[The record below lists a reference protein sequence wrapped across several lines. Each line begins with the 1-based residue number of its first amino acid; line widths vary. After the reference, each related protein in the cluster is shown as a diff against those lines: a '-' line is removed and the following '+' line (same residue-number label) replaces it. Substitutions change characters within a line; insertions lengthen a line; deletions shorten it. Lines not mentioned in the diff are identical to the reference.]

1 MQPIQLRLTQPPL
14 QRCVPAPLSM
24 KSRQAAVIFILVT
37 VTLDILA
44 MGLIIP
50 VLPKLILDFLGGE
63 MTNAAKWSA
72 RFAVVFALMQFFF
85 SPLLGVLSDRFGRRP
100 IILLSN
106 LGLGL
111 DYIVMAMAPT
121 LSWLFLG
128 RIISGI
134 TTSSIPTAMAYIA
147 DVTPK
152 EKRAGAFGL
161 IGVAFGIGF
170 TFGPAIGGLAGDVN
184 PRYAFWIA
192 AALSLANWL
201 WGYFFVPES
210 LARKISEKLS
220 NLRRA
225 NPVGSLK
232 LLRSHHELWRLTT
245 IQFLAYLAH
254 NVFSV
259 WALYAIYRYSWSQ
272 GMIGIS
278 LMIVGIV
285 TAVIS
290 GGLTGRMVKRFGEK
304 RTLYIGQFFGA
315 SGMIMAGLAKTGA
328 WLLASIPIISLWNIS
343 MPAAQSMMTHRVS
356 EREQGELQGALQSMR
371 SITFIIG
378 PGCSFEFL
386 DGSSIPKIGFTFRV
400 RLIILA
406 GGLLF
411 TAMLMA
417 TRIEQTPAP
426 TRAQLLPFLTLSHQ
440 RVRRRGDRAD
450 SRIRKKIFEILL
462 A

>member
-1 MQPIQLRLTQPPL
+1 
-14 QRCVPAPLSM
+14 M
-24 KSRQAAVIFILVT
+24 KSRKAAVTFILVT

-50 VLPKLILDFLGGE
+50 VLPKLILDFLGGQ
-63 MTNAAKWSA
+63 MTDAAKWSA

-85 SPLLGVLSDRFGRRP
+85 SPWLGVLSDKFGRRP
-100 IILLSN
+100 VILLSN

-111 DYIVMAMAPT
+111 DYIVMA
-121 LSWLFLG
+121 LSPSIGWLFLG

-147 DVTPK
+147 DVTPR
-152 EKRAGAFGL
+152 EKRAGAFGM

-170 TFGPAIGGLAGDVN
+170 TFGPGLGGLLGN
-184 PRYAFWIA
+184 FSPRLAFWVA
-192 AALSLANWL
+192 AGLSLANWL

-210 LARKISEKLS
+210 LPREQRKEFA
-220 NLRRA
+220 LRRA
-225 NPVGSLK
+225 NPIGSLT

-259 WALYAIYRYSWSQ
+259 WALYGIYRYSWSQ
-272 GMIGIS
+272 GMIGVS

-285 TAVIS
+285 TAIIS

-304 RTLYIGQFFGA
+304 HTLYIGQFFGA
-315 SGMIMAGLAKTGA
+315 SGMFVAGLAKTGA

-371 SITFIIG
+371 SITFIVG
-378 PGCSFEFL
+378 PWLFL
-386 DGSSIPKIGFTFRV
+386 RIFGWFIDPKNSVHLPGAPFF
-400 RLIILA
+400 LA
-406 GGLLF
+406 AGLLF

-417 TRIEQTPAP
+417 TRVEQPQIGATSTSEIPAVVP
-426 TRAQLLPFLTLSHQ
+426 PEGVASGIVAPLVEPPREN
-440 RVRRRGDRAD
+440 
-450 SRIRKKIFEILL
+450 I
-462 A
+462 

>member
-1 MQPIQLRLTQPPL
+1 
-14 QRCVPAPLSM
+14 M
-24 KSRQAAVIFILVT
+24 KSRPAAVIFILVT

-63 MTNAAKWSA
+63 MTDAAKWSA

-184 PRYAFWIA
+184 PRLAFWIA

-210 LARKISEKLS
+210 LSREQRKAFRTAPRES
-220 NLRRA
+220 
-225 NPVGSLK
+225 G
-232 LLRSHHELWRLTT
+232 RL
-245 IQFLAYLAH
+245 ADA
-254 NVFSV
+254 
-259 WALYAIYRYSWSQ
+259 
-272 GMIGIS
+272 
-278 LMIVGIV
+278 
-285 TAVIS
+285 TAFAS
-290 GGLTGRMVKRFGEK
+290 
-304 RTLYIGQFFGA
+304 RTLA
-315 SGMIMAGLAKTGA
+315 ADHD
-328 WLLASIPIISLWNIS
+328 PIS
-343 MPAAQSMMTHRVS
+343 
-356 EREQGELQGALQSMR
+356 
-371 SITFIIG
+371 
-378 PGCSFEFL
+378 C
-386 DGSSIPKIGFTFRV
+386 
-400 RLIILA
+400 
-406 GGLLF
+406 
-411 TAMLMA
+411 
-417 TRIEQTPAP
+417 
-426 TRAQLLPFLTLSHQ
+426 LSCPQ
-440 RVRRRGDRAD
+440 C
-450 SRIRKKIFEILL
+450 L
-462 A
+462 

>member
-1 MQPIQLRLTQPPL
+1 
-14 QRCVPAPLSM
+14 M
-24 KSRQAAVIFILVT
+24 KSRPAAVIFILVT

-50 VLPKLILDFLGGE
+50 VLPKLILDFLGGQ
-63 MTNAAKWSA
+63 MTDAAKWSA
-72 RFAVVFALMQFFF
+72 RFAVVFALMQFVF

-121 LSWLFLG
+121 LNWLFLG
-128 RIISGI
+128 RLISRITAAGI
-134 TTSSIPTAMAYIA
+134 RTAMGFIA
-147 DVTPK
+147 DVPPR

-170 TFGPAIGGLAGDVN
+170 TFGPAIGGLAGDVS
-184 PRYAFWIA
+184 PRLAFWIA
-192 AALSLANWL
+192 AVLSLANWL

-210 LARKISEKLS
+210 LSREQRKAFQ
-220 NLRRA
+220 LRRA
-225 NPVGSLK
+225 NPVGSLT
-232 LLRSHHELWRLTT
+232 LLRSHHELWRLTM

-272 GMIGIS
+272 GMIGLS
-278 LMIVGIV
+278 LMVVGVV
-285 TAVIS
+285 TAAIS
-290 GGLTGRMVKRFGEK
+290 GGLTGVMVKRFGER
-304 RTLYIGQFFGA
+304 RTLYIGQCFG
-315 SGMIMAGLAKTGA
+315 SGGMLVAGLAKTGA

-378 PGCSFEFL
+378 PWLFL
-386 DGSSIPKIGFTFRV
+386 RIFGWFIDPKNSIHLPGAPYY
-400 RLIILA
+400 LA
-406 GGLLF
+406 AALLF
-411 TAMLMA
+411 SAMLMS
-417 TRIEQTPAP
+417 TRIKQTPLDPQAATPPTVPLAP
-426 TRAQLLPFLTLSHQ
+426 P
-440 RVRRRGDRAD
+440 
-450 SRIRKKIFEILL
+450 EIT
-462 A
+462 ATGGMPISEAEENV

>member
-1 MQPIQLRLTQPPL
+1 M
-14 QRCVPAPLSM
+14 
-24 KSRQAAVIFILVT
+24 
-37 VTLDILA
+37 
-44 MGLIIP
+44 
-50 VLPKLILDFLGGE
+50 
-63 MTNAAKWSA
+63 
-72 RFAVVFALMQFFF
+72 VFALMQFFF

-184 PRYAFWIA
+184 PRLAFWIA

-210 LARKISEKLS
+210 LRPNQRKEF

-232 LLRSHHELWRLTT
+232 LLAFASRTLAARPRSS
-245 IQFLAYLAH
+245 FLPIVAH

-259 WALYAIYRYSWSQ
+259 WALYAIYRFGWSQ
-272 GMIGIS
+272 GMIGLS
-278 LMIVGIV
+278 LHD
-285 TAVIS
+285 
-290 GGLTGRMVKRFGEK
+290 RR
-304 RTLYIGQFFGA
+304 
-315 SGMIMAGLAKTGA
+315 
-328 WLLASIPIISLWNIS
+328 
-343 MPAAQSMMTHRVS
+343 HRH
-356 EREQGELQGALQSMR
+356 R
-371 SITFIIG
+371 S
-378 PGCSFEFL
+378 
-386 DGSSIPKIGFTFRV
+386 DFR
-400 RLIILA
+400 
-406 GGLLF
+406 
-411 TAMLMA
+411 
-417 TRIEQTPAP
+417 
-426 TRAQLLPFLTLSHQ
+426 
-440 RVRRRGDRAD
+440 RV
-450 SRIRKKIFEILL
+450 
-462 A
+462 

>member
-1 MQPIQLRLTQPPL
+1 
-14 QRCVPAPLSM
+14 M
-24 KSRQAAVIFILVT
+24 KSRQAAIIFILVT

-63 MTNAAKWSA
+63 MTDAAKWSA
-72 RFAVVFALMQFFF
+72 RFAVVFALMQFFC

-121 LSWLFLG
+121 LNWLFLG

-152 EKRAGAFGL
+152 EKRAGAFGM

-170 TFGPAIGGLAGDVN
+170 TLGPGLGGLLGKSDPRLVFWVAGG
-184 PRYAFWIA
+184 
-192 AALSLANWL
+192 LSLLNWL

-210 LARKISEKLS
+210 LAKERRQEFA
-220 NLRRA
+220 LRRA

-232 LLRSHHELWRLTT
+232 LLRSHHELWRLAT

-259 WALYAIYRYSWSQ
+259 WALYAMYKYTWNTDDTGYS
-272 GMIGIS
+272 
-278 LMIVGIV
+278 LVVVGIV
-285 TAVIS
+285 TAIIS

-304 RTLYIGQFFGA
+304 VTLYIGQFFGA
-315 SGMIMAGLAKTGA
+315 SGMVLAGLAKTGA
-328 WLLASIPIISLWNIS
+328 TFIGSIPIISLWNIS
-343 MPAAQSMMTHRVS
+343 MPAAQGMMTHRVS
-356 EREQGELQGALQSMR
+356 EREQGELQGAIQSMR

-378 PGCSFEFL
+378 PWLFL
-386 DGSSIPKIGFTFRV
+386 RIFGWFIDPRHPIHLPGAPFY
-400 RLIILA
+400 LA
-406 GGLLF
+406 GALLF
-411 TAMLMA
+411 AAMILSMQIKQPDMTAEGTAPSPEISADVSPEGIAASEA
-417 TRIEQTPAP
+417 TQ
-426 TRAQLLPFLTLSHQ
+426 
-440 RVRRRGDRAD
+440 
-450 SRIRKKIFEILL
+450 EIDEGERSS
-462 A
+462 

>member
-1 MQPIQLRLTQPPL
+1 MLHL
-14 QRCVPAPLSM
+14 QM
-24 KSRQAAVIFILVT
+24 KSRPAAVVFILVT

-63 MTNAAKWSA
+63 MTDAAKWSA

-121 LSWLFLG
+121 LNWLFLG

-170 TFGPAIGGLAGDVN
+170 TFGPAIGGLAGDVS
-184 PRYAFWIA
+184 PRLAFWIA
-192 AALSLANWL
+192 AVLSLANWL

-210 LARKISEKLS
+210 LSREQRKAFQ
-220 NLRRA
+220 LRRA

-245 IQFLAYLAH
+245 IQFLAYLSH

-290 GGLTGRMVKRFGEK
+290 GGLTGRMVTRFGEK

-315 SGMIMAGLAKTGA
+315 TGMVIAGLAKTGA
-328 WLLASIPIISLWNIS
+328 WLLASVPIISLWNIS

-356 EREQGELQGALQSMR
+356 EKEQGELQGALQSMR

-378 PGCSFEFL
+378 PWLFL
-386 DGSSIPKIGFTFRV
+386 RV
-400 RLIILA
+400 FGWFIDPQNRIHLPGAPYFLA
-406 GGLLF
+406 GALLF

-417 TRIEQTPAP
+417 TRVEQPQIQPVSTDAVPDVVPPESTPSAAIAP
-426 TRAQLLPFLTLSHQ
+426 IL
-440 RVRRRGDRAD
+440 D
-450 SRIRKKIFEILL
+450 SKENV
-462 A
+462 

>member
-1 MQPIQLRLTQPPL
+1 
-14 QRCVPAPLSM
+14 M
-24 KSRQAAVIFILVT
+24 KNHKAAITFILVT

-63 MTNAAKWSA
+63 MTDAAKWSA
-72 RFAVVFALMQFFF
+72 RFAVVFALMQFFC
-85 SPLLGVLSDRFGRRP
+85 SPILGVLSDRFGRRP

-111 DYIVMAMAPT
+111 DYIVMALAPT
-121 LSWLFLG
+121 LNWLFLG
-128 RIISGI
+128 RVISGI

-170 TFGPAIGGLAGDVN
+170 TFGPAVGGLLSNSN
-184 PRYAFWIA
+184 PRLAFWVA
-192 AALSLANWL
+192 AGLSLANWL

-210 LARKISEKLS
+210 LALDQRKPFA
-220 NLRRA
+220 LRRA

-245 IQFLAYLAH
+245 IQFLAYIAH

-259 WALYAIYRYSWSQ
+259 WALYTIYRYSWSQ

-285 TAVIS
+285 TAIIS
-290 GGLTGRMVKRFGEK
+290 GGLTGLMVKRFGEK
-304 RTLYIGQFFGA
+304 HTLYIGQFFGS
-315 SGMIMAGLAKTGA
+315 SGMLIAGLAKTGA

-371 SITFIIG
+371 SITFIVG
-378 PGCSFEFL
+378 PFL
-386 DGSSIPKIGFTFRV
+386 FLRIFGWFIDPKHSIHLPGAPYF
-400 RLIILA
+400 LA
-406 GGLLF
+406 AALLF

-417 TRIEQTPAP
+417 TRVEQPGLPVTAANDIPDVVPPESIPSGPIAP
-426 TRAQLLPFLTLSHQ
+426 IL
-440 RVRRRGDRAD
+440 DREEN
-450 SRIRKKIFEILL
+450 I
-462 A
+462 